1 MMKNKIQFMFLA
13 VAFMFTAFTMA
24 QSTVTGTVLDSEINS
39 PLPSASVMEK
49 GTSNGTTTDF
59 DGNFTLKTQS
69 ESGEIVISYVGY
81 ESITLTF
88 NGSKNLGKVSL
99 APDNSLEEVVIVGTG
114 VIDLAGGRETPV
126 AVSTIRGKD
135 IQLKA
140 AGNVEFGEAMKNTPS
155 VYVSNQAGGFGDSQI
170 FLRGFDQTNTA
181 YLLNGQPINGM
192 EDGRMYWS
200 NWSGMS
206 DVANAVQVQ
215 RGLGASKLAISSV
228 GGTVNIVSKTTDNK
242 EGGFVRLLGGNDS
255 YGKITATYSSGL
267 KESGWAYTVLVDHWQ
282 AHRKYSIGTAGQGQN
297 YLFSVGYKP
306 NETHTFNFL
315 LTGAPQWHD
324 QNFSEDLEFYETYG
338 EKANDNSGFLNGER
352 FTERRNYYHKPVA
365 NLNWDF
371 NINDKMELSTVL
383 YASWGRGGGTG
394 NVGNGRIRNE
404 DVGITGLNE
413 REINFDAI
421 VENNIATATTIN
433 GGQYG
438 TFGDSYLRRS
448 SVNAHNWYGLLSNLN
463 YEINDNWNLNVGVD
477 GRTYNGIHFRQLEN
491 TLGLDGYNDNFRT
504 DRPSD
509 YVITETFEANPW
521 SALFDYA
528 DNDQRYDYNYE
539 EVIQYV
545 GGFGQVEYKN
555 DNFSAFVQGAVS
567 TQSYQRE
574 GFFTGRGNGLGKSE
588 KVTKG
593 GYNIKGGF
601 AYKVNDNHSFFVNAG
616 TYSRQPY
623 LDNIFADIRY
633 DNRLAEP
640 DVDNEEITSIEGGYR
655 FKGKEWRVNVDVYS
669 TQWGNRFLSI
679 NGPVQ
684 PGADGIIDGQN
695 GQQSSDD
702 EFSTYRLTDVT
713 QRHNGVEF
721 DFEYRPI
728 ASKWSFRGYGSLGNW
743 KYDGETP
750 YTLQNDDTGDFIT
763 SDGNVNLTGVKIG
776 NAPQTSFGF
785 GVRAQILKG
794 LTVDMDYNIY
804 TDLYEFVDPAD
815 VAAEALSGGTYESVR
830 LPAYTLADAGLT
842 YNFDLGSNKMTFRA
856 NVYNLFNADYINQR
870 DSFGYYLGIGR
881 TFNASLRY
889 NF

>member
-1 MMKNKIQFMFLA
+1 MKKFNQFLFAAVMMLFTT
-13 VAFMFTAFTMA
+13 VAFA
-24 QSTVTGTVLDSEINS
+24 QVTITGKVVDGETSS
-39 PLPSASVMEK
+39 PLPGANVLVK
-49 GTSNGTTTDF
+49 GTTNGATTDF
-59 DGNFTLKTQS
+59 DGNFTLTAQS
-69 ESGEIVISYVGY
+69 NSGEIVISYVG
-81 ESITLTF
+81 F
-88 NGSKNLGKVSL
+88 GSKTIQFSGDTNVGTVTLN
-99 APDNSLEEVVIVGTG
+99 PDNSLDEVVVVGTG
-114 VIDLAGGRETPV
+114 VIDLAENRETPV
-126 AVSTIRGKD
+126 AVSTIKGKD
-135 IQLKA
+135 IQLKIS
-140 AGNVEFGEAMKNTPS
+140 GNAEFGESFKNTPS

-181 YLLNGQPINGM
+181 YMLNGQPINGM
-192 EDGRMYWS
+192 EDGNMYWS
-200 NWSGMS
+200 NWSGMA

-215 RGLGASKLAISSV
+215 RGLGSSKLAISSV
-228 GGTVNIVSKTTDNK
+228 GGTVNIISKTTDK
-242 EGGFVRLLGGNDS
+242 TKGGFVRFTGGNDS
-255 YGKITATYSSGL
+255 YVKTTASYSSGVND
-267 KESGWAYTVLVDHWQ
+267 KGWAFTVLLDHWQ

-306 NETHTFNFL
+306 NDTHTFNFL

-324 QNFSEDLEFYETYG
+324 QNFSEDLEFYQTYG
-338 EKANDNSGFLNGER
+338 EKANDNSGFLDGER
-352 FTERRNYYHKPVA
+352 FTERRNFYHKPVA

-371 NINDKMELSTVL
+371 KINDKLDLSTVL

-394 NVGNGRIRNE
+394 NVGNGRIRNQ
-404 DVGITGLNE
+404 DIGITGLNE

-448 SVNAHNWYGLLSNLN
+448 SVNAHNWYGLLSNLK
-463 YEINDNWNLNVGVD
+463 YEANENWSMNIGVD

-521 SALFDYA
+521 SALFNQA
-528 DNDQRYDYNYE
+528 DHDQRYDYNYE

-545 GGFGQVEYKN
+545 GGFGQVEYSN

-593 GYNIKGGF
+593 GYNIKGGA
-601 AYKVNDNHSFFVNAG
+601 AYKLNENHSVFANAG
-616 TYSRQPY
+616 FYSRQPY

-640 DVDNEEITSIEGGYR
+640 DVDNEEITGFEGGYR
-655 FKGKEWRVNVDVYS
+655 FKNDVLRINVDVYS
-669 TQWGNRFLSI
+669 TEWGNRFLAI

-684 PGADGIIDGQN
+684 PGSDGMVGT
-695 GQQSSDD
+695 SDD
-702 EFSTYRLTDVT
+702 EFSTYRMTNVT
-713 QRHNGVEF
+713 QKHNGVEF
-721 DFEYRPI
+721 DLEYRPI
-728 ASKWSFRGYGSLGNW
+728 GAKWSLRGYGSMGNW

-763 SDGNVNLTGVKIG
+763 TNGNVNLTDVKVG
-776 NAPQTSFGF
+776 NAPQTSFGLGF
-785 GVRAQILKG
+785 VADIFDG
-794 LTVDMDYNIY
+794 LSVDMDYNIY
-804 TDLYEFVDPAD
+804 TNLYEFVDPAD
-815 VAAEALSGGTYESVR
+815 VAAAALNGGKYESIR
-830 LPAYTLADAGLT
+830 LPAYTLADAGVT
-842 YNFDLGSNKMTFRA
+842 YRFSLGDNPLVFRA
-856 NVYNLFNADYINQR
+856 NVYNLFNESYINQR
-870 DSFGYYLGIGR
+870 DAFGYYLGIGR